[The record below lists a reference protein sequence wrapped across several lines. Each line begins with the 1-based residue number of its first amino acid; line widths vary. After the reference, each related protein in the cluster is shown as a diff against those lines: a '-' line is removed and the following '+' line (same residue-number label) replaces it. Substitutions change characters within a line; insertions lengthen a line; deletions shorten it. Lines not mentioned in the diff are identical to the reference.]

1 MTDAAQTSTG
11 GTAPRRSNG
20 VLAAFSAACLP
31 YAALGLPVYVTL
43 PEFYASHVGVDL
55 AVVGLVFLIIRMA
68 DILVDPALGMVI
80 DRTHSRFGRYR
91 LWMGMAAP
99 VLMLAVGML
108 FMARPGAGPVHLT
121 VWLVVLSLGFSVS
134 LLSQVS
140 WASALSSDYNQR
152 SRIYG
157 WWQTANI
164 IGVLAVL
171 MVPVLVQNMGWGD
184 YARAVQWQGWFI
196 IVALPVSLAVT
207 FTFTPEPPPG
217 PPASAES
224 RFAYLALFKR
234 PVIQRLL
241 GADLALGV
249 ARGVV
254 GALFFYFFE
263 AARGFERAETSILLL
278 VYFVFGLFG
287 APAWSWLAV
296 RLGKHRALIWA
307 CVYFAVTLMFAAFLA
322 PVLVEPARAALEAAT
337 GSPAPYA
344 DLLMAGIMVALV
356 GLAFASGDLLL
367 RAMMADVSDQVR
379 LDDGAD
385 RTGLLFSILTATSKL
400 GYAVSVLTFAG
411 LRMAGFDPGLGG
423 ENSGQALMWLQ
434 IMFAGLPALCLL
446 LAAVALHRYPLD
458 QARHAEIRAALEARG
473 AAPHQTGP

>member
-1 MTDAAQTSTG
+1 MTEKTPPA
-11 GTAPRRSNG
+11 RRSNG

-43 PEFYASHVGVDL
+43 PEFYASHVGVPL
-55 AVVGLVFLIIRMA
+55 AIVSLVFLVIRMA
-68 DILVDPALGMVI
+68 DIVIDPALGMVI

-91 LWMGMAAP
+91 LWMGLAAP
-99 VLMLAVGML
+99 VLMLSVGML
-108 FMARPGAGPVHLT
+108 FMAKPGAGAGYLT
-121 VWLVVLSLGFSVS
+121 LWLIVLSLGFSVS

-164 IGVLAVL
+164 VGVLAVL
-171 MVPVLVQNMGWGD
+171 MVPVLVQNLGIGD
-184 YARAVQWQGWFI
+184 YARAVQFQGWFI
-196 IVALPVSLAVT
+196 IIVLPIALGIT
-207 FTFTPEPPPG
+207 FAFTPEPRPG
-217 PPASAES
+217 PSSASED
-224 RFAYLALFKR
+224 RFAFLGLFKR

-241 GADLALGV
+241 GADVALGV

-263 AARGFERAETSILLL
+263 AARGFERAETSVLLL

-296 RLGKHRALIWA
+296 RLGKHQALIWS
-307 CVYFAVTLMFAAFLA
+307 CVYFAVTLVFAAFLA
-322 PVLVEPARAALEAAT
+322 PALVGPAQKALEAMT
-337 GSPAPYA
+337 GAPAPYA
-344 DLLMAGIMVALV
+344 DLLVAGLMVALV

-379 LDDGAD
+379 LDDGTD

-411 LRMAGFDPGLGG
+411 LQLVGFDPALGG
-423 ENSGQALMWLQ
+423 DNPGPALMWLQ

-446 LAAVALHRYPLD
+446 LAALALYRYPLT
-458 QARHAEIRAALEARG
+458 QESHARIRVALDAREAG
-473 AAPHQTGP
+473 KDVQP

>member
-1 MTDAAQTSTG
+1 MTDAASP
-11 GTAPRRSNG
+11 APAPVRRSNAT
-20 VLAAFSAACLP
+20 LAAFASSCLP

-55 AVVGLVFLIIRMA
+55 AVVGIVFLVIRMA
-68 DILVDPALGMVI
+68 DIVIDPALGMVI
-80 DRTHSRFGRYR
+80 DRTNSRFGRYR
-91 LWMGMAAP
+91 LWMGLAAP

-108 FMARPGAGPVHLT
+108 FMARPGAGAAYLT
-121 VWLVVLSLGFSVS
+121 LWLVVLSLGFSVS

-164 IGVLAVL
+164 VGVLAVL
-171 MVPVLVQNMGWGD
+171 MVPVIVQNMGWGD

-196 IVALPVSLAVT
+196 IIALPIALAVT
-207 FTFTPEPPPG
+207 FAFTPEPPPG
-217 PPASAES
+217 PRAEAEG
-224 RFAYLALFKR
+224 RFAYLALFKK

-296 RLGKHRALIWA
+296 RLGKHTALIWA
-307 CVYFAVTLMFAAFLA
+307 CVYFAVTLMLAAFLA
-322 PVLVEPARAALEAAT
+322 PMLVRPTQAALEGLT
-337 GSPAPYA
+337 GAPAPYA
-344 DLLMAGIMVALV
+344 DLLLAGAMVALV

-367 RAMMADVSDQVR
+367 RAMMADVGDQVR
-379 LDDGAD
+379 LEDGAD

-411 LRMAGFDPGLGG
+411 LQMAGFDPELGG
-423 ENSGQALMWLQ
+423 ANSGPALMWLQ

-446 LAAVALHRYPLD
+446 LAALALRRYPLD
-458 QARHAEIRAALEARG
+458 RGRHAEIRAALETRDG
-473 AAPHQTGP
+473 ATT

>member
-1 MTDAAQTSTG
+1 MTDAAPTSTA
-11 GTAPRRSNG
+11 TPAPRRSNG

-68 DILVDPALGMVI
+68 DIVIDPALGMVI
-80 DRTHSRFGRYR
+80 DRTNSRFGRYR
-91 LWMGMAAP
+91 LWMGLAAP

-108 FMARPGAGPVHLT
+108 FMARPGAGAAYLT

-140 WASALSSDYNQR
+140 WASALSSDYDQR

-196 IVALPVSLAVT
+196 IIALPVSLAIT
-207 FTFTPEPPPG
+207 FAFTPEPPPG

-307 CVYFAVTLMFAAFLA
+307 CVYFAVTLMLAAFLS
-322 PVLVEPARAALEAAT
+322 PVLVGPAQAGLETLT
-337 GSPAPYA
+337 GAPAPYA
-344 DLLMAGIMVALV
+344 DLLMAGVMVALV

-411 LRMAGFDPGLGG
+411 LQLAGFDPGLGG
-423 ENSGQALMWLQ
+423 GNSGPALMWLQ

-446 LAAVALHRYPLD
+446 LAALALHRYPLD
-458 QARHAEIRAALEARG
+458 QVRHAEIRAALEARG

>member
-1 MTDAAQTSTG
+1 MTDVAPPAAPVS
-11 GTAPRRSNG
+11 APRRSNG

-68 DILVDPALGMVI
+68 DIVIDPALGMII
-80 DRTHSRFGRYR
+80 DRTNSRFGRYR
-91 LWMGMAAP
+91 LWMGLAAP

-171 MVPVLVQNMGWGD
+171 LVPVLVQNMGWGD

-196 IVALPVSLAVT
+196 IVALPVSLAIT
-207 FTFTPEPPPG
+207 FAFTPEPPPG

-322 PVLVEPARAALEAAT
+322 PVLVGPAQAGLEALT
-337 GSPAPYA
+337 GKPAPYA
-344 DLLMAGIMVALV
+344 DLLMAGAMVALV

-411 LRMAGFDPGLGG
+411 LQMAGFDPGLGG
-423 ENSGQALMWLQ
+423 DNSGPALMWLQ
-434 IMFAGLPALCLL
+434 IMFAGLPALCLM
-446 LAAVALHRYPLD
+446 LAALALHRYPLD

-473 AAPHQTGP
+473 PAPHQTGP

>member
-1 MTDAAQTSTG
+1 MTDAAPP
-11 GTAPRRSNG
+11 APRRSNG

-68 DILVDPALGMVI
+68 DIVIDPALGMII
-80 DRTHSRFGRYR
+80 DRTNSRFGRYR
-91 LWMGMAAP
+91 LWMGLAAP

-108 FMARPGAGPVHLT
+108 FMARPGAGAAHLT

-171 MVPVLVQNMGWGD
+171 LVPVLVQNMGWGD

-196 IVALPVSLAVT
+196 IVALPVSLAIT
-207 FTFTPEPPPG
+207 FAFTPEPPPG

-322 PVLVEPARAALEAAT
+322 PVLVGPAQAGLEALT
-337 GSPAPYA
+337 GEPAPYA
-344 DLLMAGIMVALV
+344 DLLMAGVMVALV

-379 LDDGAD
+379 LEDGAD

-411 LRMAGFDPGLGG
+411 LRLAGFDPGQGG
-423 ENSGQALMWLQ
+423 DNSGQALMWLQ
-434 IMFAGLPALCLL
+434 IMFAGLPALCLI
-446 LAAVALHRYPLD
+446 LAALALHRYPLD
-458 QARHAEIRAALEARG
+458 QRRHAEIRAALEARG
-473 AAPHQTGP
+473 AAPHQTGA

>member
-1 MTDAAQTSTG
+1 MTDAPVASPAATAA
-11 GTAPRRSNG
+11 APRRSNG

-55 AVVGLVFLIIRMA
+55 ALVGLIFLIIRMA
-68 DILVDPALGMVI
+68 DIVVDPALGMVI
-80 DRTHSRFGRYR
+80 DRTNSRFGRYR
-91 LWMGMAAP
+91 LWMGLGAP

-108 FMARPGAGPVHLT
+108 FMARPGAGPAYLT

-171 MVPVLVQNMGWGD
+171 LVPVLVQNMGWGD

-196 IVALPVSLAVT
+196 IIALPVSLAIT
-207 FTFTPEPPPG
+207 FAFTPEPPPG
-217 PPASAES
+217 PATAAET
-224 RFAYLALFKR
+224 RFGYLALFKR

-241 GADLALGV
+241 GADLALGI

-296 RLGKHRALIWA
+296 RLGKHKALIWA

-322 PVLVEPARAALEAAT
+322 PVLVEPARSALAAMT
-337 GSPAPYA
+337 GNPAPYA
-344 DLLMAGIMVALV
+344 DLLMAGAMVALV

-400 GYAVSVLTFAG
+400 GYAVSVLTFTG
-411 LRMAGFDPGLGG
+411 LQMAGFDPGLGG
-423 ENSGQALMWLQ
+423 QNSGPALMWLQ

-458 QARHAEIRAALEARG
+458 QARHAEIRAALDAKAQG
-473 AAPHQTGP
+473 

>member
-1 MTDAAQTSTG
+1 MTDAALPAPA
-11 GTAPRRSNG
+11 APRRSNAT
-20 VLAAFSAACLP
+20 LAAFAASCLP

-55 AVVGLVFLIIRMA
+55 AVVGIVFLVIRMA
-68 DILVDPALGMVI
+68 DIVIDPALGMVI
-80 DRTHSRFGRYR
+80 DRTNSRFGRYR
-91 LWMGMAAP
+91 LWMGLAAP

-108 FMARPGAGPVHLT
+108 FMARPGAGAAHLT
-121 VWLVVLSLGFSVS
+121 LWLVVLSLGFSVS

-164 IGVLAVL
+164 VGVLAVL
-171 MVPVLVQNMGWGD
+171 MVPVIVQNMGWGD

-196 IVALPVSLAVT
+196 IVALPVALAVT

-217 PPASAES
+217 PAAEAES
-224 RFAYLALFKR
+224 RFAYLALFRK

-296 RLGKHRALIWA
+296 RLGKHTALIWA
-307 CVYFAVTLMFAAFLA
+307 CVYFAVTLMLAAFLA
-322 PVLVEPARAALEAAT
+322 PMLVGPTEAALEGLT
-337 GSPAPYA
+337 GAPAPYA
-344 DLLMAGIMVALV
+344 DLLLAGAMVALV

-367 RAMMADVSDQVR
+367 RAMMADVGDQVR
-379 LDDGAD
+379 LEDGAD

-400 GYAVSVLTFAG
+400 GYAVSVLTFTG
-411 LRMAGFDPGLGG
+411 LQFAGFDPGLGG
-423 ENSGQALMWLQ
+423 DNSASALMWLQ

-446 LAAVALHRYPLD
+446 LAALALRRYPLD
-458 QARHAEIRAALEARG
+458 RGRHAEIRAALETRDG
-473 AAPHQTGP
+473 ASA

>member
-1 MTDAAQTSTG
+1 MTDASPP
-11 GTAPRRSNG
+11 APARRSNAT
-20 VLAAFSAACLP
+20 LAAFAASCLP

-55 AVVGLVFLIIRMA
+55 AVVGLVFLVIRMA
-68 DILVDPALGMVI
+68 DIVIDPALGMVI
-80 DRTHSRFGRYR
+80 DRTNSRFGRYR
-91 LWMGMAAP
+91 LWMGLAAP

-108 FMARPGAGPVHLT
+108 FMARPGAGAAHLT
-121 VWLVVLSLGFSVS
+121 LWLVVLSLGFSVS

-164 IGVLAVL
+164 VGVLAVL

-196 IVALPVSLAVT
+196 IIALPIALAVT
-207 FTFTPEPPPG
+207 FAFTPEPPPG
-217 PPASAES
+217 PPAAAES
-224 RFAYLALFKR
+224 RFAYLALFKK

-296 RLGKHRALIWA
+296 RLGKHTALIWA
-307 CVYFAVTLMFAAFLA
+307 CVYFAVTLILAAFLA
-322 PVLVEPARAALEAAT
+322 PMLVGPTRVALEGLT
-337 GSPAPYA
+337 GAPAPYA
-344 DLLMAGIMVALV
+344 DLLLAGAMVALV

-367 RAMMADVSDQVR
+367 RAMMADVGDQVR
-379 LDDGAD
+379 LEDGAD

-411 LRMAGFDPGLGG
+411 LRMAGFDPALGG
-423 ENSGQALMWLQ
+423 DNSGLALMWLQ

-446 LAAVALHRYPLD
+446 LAALALRRYPLD
-458 QARHAEIRAALEARG
+458 RGRHAEIRAALEARDG
-473 AAPHQTGP
+473 ALKGDGA

>member
-1 MTDAAQTSTG
+1 MTDAAQTSTAG
-11 GTAPRRSNG
+11 PAPRRSNG

-55 AVVGLVFLIIRMA
+55 AVVGVVFLIIRMA
-68 DILVDPALGMVI
+68 DIVVDPALGMVI
-80 DRTHSRFGRYR
+80 DRTNSRFGRYR
-91 LWMGMAAP
+91 LWMGLAAP

-108 FMARPGAGPVHLT
+108 FMARPGAGAAHLT
-121 VWLVVLSLGFSVS
+121 LWLVVLSLGFSVS

-140 WASALSSDYNQR
+140 WAAALSSDYDQR

-207 FTFTPEPPPG
+207 FAFTPEPPPG
-217 PPASAES
+217 PPAAAES

-307 CVYFAVTLMFAAFLA
+307 CVYFAVTLMFAAFLT
-322 PVLVEPARAALEAAT
+322 PVLVAPAQAGLEALT
-337 GSPAPYA
+337 GSPAPWA
-344 DLLMAGIMVALV
+344 DLLMAGVMIALV

-423 ENSGQALMWLQ
+423 ENSGPALMWLQ

-446 LAAVALHRYPLD
+446 LAALALHRYPLN

-473 AAPHQTGP
+473 PAPHQAGS